1 MRILRYIY
9 TIWAV
14 FWLAFTFL
22 LCYPLMFIGALH
34 SAVHRLTHIMNKVWA
49 FTFFRGVGFFDK
61 KIGFTK
67 IKGPVVYCANHTSYL
82 DIPLLFR
89 TIPGFFMIIGKS
101 ELAKVP
107 LFGFVFSRV
116 YITVNRKNA
125 KDAHDSYKKCIHAIE
140 KGRSIVFFP
149 EGTIPRDIAPKLG
162 KFKEGCFRLA
172 IEKKVPL
179 VPVAL
184 PYNWRIFPDYGDR
197 LLTLI
202 RPLAIFST
210 PIQTKELD
218 ATQIQALSEIS
229 KNIIEEE
236 ITKYN

>member
-1 MRILRYIY
+1 MQILRYIY

-22 LCYPLMFIGALH
+22 LCYPLMFVGALH
-34 SAVHRLTHIMNKVWA
+34 PNVHMLTHIMNKVWA
-49 FTFFRGVGFFDK
+49 ITFFRGVGFFDE
-61 KIGFTK
+61 KIGTTK
-67 IKGPVVYCANHTSYL
+67 IKAPVVYCANHTSYL

-116 YITVNRKNA
+116 YIIVNRKNA
-125 KDAHDSYKKCIHAIE
+125 KEAHDSYKKCIDAIN

-149 EGTIPRDIAPKLG
+149 EGTIPKDIAPQLG
-162 KFKEGCFRLA
+162 KFKDGCFRLA

-179 VPVAL
+179 VPVTL
-184 PYNWRIFPDYGDR
+184 PYNWRIFPDYGSR
-197 LLTLI
+197 LLTFK
-202 RPLAIFST
+202 RPLAIFSS
-210 PIQTKELD
+210 PIETKELD
-218 ATQIQALSEIS
+218 ASQIQALSEKS
-229 KNIIEEE
+229 RKIIEAE
-236 ITKYN
+236 INKYN